1 MKNIRIFYLKIFSVL
16 VVEFSIYLNRH
27 ILLMLYD
34 MIRSPDKG
42 VFRIFFLFF
51 CTKTSLVGAHWNGPT
66 EAISMNTKGICFSEK
81 ITKIVLSNPN
91 SYN

>member
-27 ILLMLYD
+27 IFLMQYD

-42 VFRIFFLFF
+42 VFRIFFFL
-51 CTKTSLVGAHWNGPT
+51 LHQN
-66 EAISMNTKGICFSEK
+66 ISCGYTLEWPHRGNFNEYQRDMF
-81 ITKIVLSNPN
+81 
-91 SYN
+91 